1 MLVQLIAIYKKGK
14 IKNRF
19 TLECTS
25 IHSHT
30 GQDAV
35 EQNVEQSRKSLKE
48 EAKEVLYSPCTSAQ
62 PNPILSCPS

>member
-1 MLVQLIAIYKKGK
+1 M
-14 IKNRF
+14 
-19 TLECTS
+19 
-25 IHSHT
+25 HT

-48 EAKEVLYSPCTSAQ
+48 EAKEVLYSPCISQ

>member
-1 MLVQLIAIYKKGK
+1 M
-14 IKNRF
+14 
-19 TLECTS
+19 
-25 IHSHT
+25 HT

-48 EAKEVLYSPCTSAQ
+48 EAKEVLYSLCTSAQ